1 MNNSNELYVISCT
14 SNKKKSSLKKK
25 KPKNIFFLYRD
36 EMMHLRP
43 HRMPMC
49 DYNRIIR
56 DKWNELPDKEKNRY
70 RLIYEIN
77 RDVTEDVEQ
86 TSSQTKEVQ
95 NSCAACTACGISIE
109 NSEIC
114 NTCVEQLYQFDSM
127 NSYDHCM
134 LCSSFSGN
142 SRICIVCYEQFN
154 THRFDNSFFD
164 NGEIPTYYG
173 PNYDTNYPSEG
184 ILGLTDRDYIDYDN
198 YIMFEE

>member
-1 MNNSNELYVISCT
+1 MSTNKLHVIVCNT
-14 SNKKKSSLKKK
+14 TNKKTSLKKK

-36 EMMHLRP
+36 EMMPFRP
-43 HRMPMC
+43 YGMPMC

-56 DKWNELPDKEKNRY
+56 DKWIELSDEEKNRY

-77 RDVTEDVEQ
+77 RDVTEDIEQ
-86 TSSQTKEVQ
+86 TSSQTKEAQ

-114 NTCVEQLYQFDSM
+114 NTCVEQLYQIDSM
-127 NSYDHCM
+127 YSYDHCK

-142 SRICIVCYEQFN
+142 SRICIVCYEQN
-154 THRFDNSFFD
+154 THRYNTFFD
-164 NGEIPTYYG
+164 NGEIPKDYG

-184 ILGLTDRDYIDYDN
+184 ILGLADRDYIDYDN
-198 YIMFEE
+198 YITFEEV